1 MGKFILEIVR
11 FFDYSLTLPRRSHMR
26 KVGYFGLAMILAGS
40 VSVVVAQERPPQHV
54 GFGTGVGESQ
64 GVGDRSRVM
73 DQDDFLRYLSA
84 DETIQG
90 EVVGIDLSSG
100 RMFLDMGGSSQDERQ
115 TLRGGLN
122 LMTLYFDDETNLE
135 NLRAIGKGDYVTI
148 QAKNETSKAREFGTG
163 RKLVRH
169 VYKLKGSQL
178 LGGADNP
185 DFGGGFGQRPD
196 PDGRRGLD
204 IKTAGYTGVPEG
216 SIQPGAVQSGITSE
230 VGVMTGAAPC
240 WQCAPQ
246 PDTVNAR
253 TDKTIATDYGDDRKN
268 FNKGTVQ

>member
-1 MGKFILEIVR
+1 
-11 FFDYSLTLPRRSHMR
+11 MR
-26 KVGYFGLAMILAGS
+26 KVGYFGLGIILAGS
-40 VSVVVAQERPPQHV
+40 VSMAVAQERAPQNV

-73 DQDDFLRYLSA
+73 DQDDMLRYLSA

-90 EVVGIDLSSG
+90 EVVGIDLTSG
-100 RMFLDMGGSSQDERQ
+100 RMFIDMGGSSQDERQ

-122 LMTLYFDDETNLE
+122 LMTLYFDEDTNLE
-135 NLRAIGKGDYVTI
+135 NLKAVGKGDYVAIT
-148 QAKNETSKAREFGTG
+148 AENETSEAQKFGTG

-169 VYKLKGSQL
+169 VYVLTGNQL

-196 PDGRRGLD
+196 PYGARGLN
-204 IKTAGYTGVPEG
+204 IRTAGYTGVPEG
-216 SIQPGAVQSGITSE
+216 AIQPGAVQSGITSE

-246 PDTVNAR
+246 PDTVNER

>member
-1 MGKFILEIVR
+1 
-11 FFDYSLTLPRRSHMR
+11 MR
-26 KVGYFGLAMILAGS
+26 KVGYFGLAIILAGS
-40 VSVVVAQERPPQHV
+40 VSVAGAQERTPAHS
-54 GFGTGVGESQ
+54 GFGTGVGDSQ
-64 GVGDRSRVM
+64 GSGTRARVM
-73 DQDDFLRYLSA
+73 DQDDMLRYLSQ

-90 EVVGIDLSSG
+90 EVVGVDLSSG

-122 LMTLYFDDETNLE
+122 LMTLYFDEKTNLQ
-135 NLRAIGKGDYVTI
+135 NLKSIGKGDYV
-148 QAKNETSKAREFGTG
+148 AVSAANETTASQQFGTG
-163 RKLVRH
+163 RKLVRD

-185 DFGGGFGQRPD
+185 DFGGGFGQKPD
-196 PDGRRGLD
+196 PYGSRGLS
-204 IKTAGYTGVPEG
+204 IRTAGYTGVPEG
-216 SIQPGAVQSGITSE
+216 SVQPGTVQSGITSE
-230 VGVMTGAAPC
+230 IGVMTGAAPC

-253 TDKTIATDYGDDRKN
+253 TDKTLATDYGDDRKN